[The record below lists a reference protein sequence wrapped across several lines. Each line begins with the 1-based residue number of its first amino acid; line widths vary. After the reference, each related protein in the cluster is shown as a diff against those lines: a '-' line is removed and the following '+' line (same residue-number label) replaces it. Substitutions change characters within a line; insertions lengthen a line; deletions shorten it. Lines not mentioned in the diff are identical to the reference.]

1 MWKTGEFARGLR
13 ELGAA
18 AAPISCKSPSPARK
32 ERIVEKMTGNAAE
45 PPQDDLR
52 FDDLLIQPRLRRI
65 ERAGV
70 SISLSANEFDLL
82 YFLASHPRQVFSS
95 EALLHQ
101 VWHYAYVDDTRTV
114 TVQMSRLRKKVEN
127 DPATPRHLR
136 TVWRVGYKF
145 MP

>member
-1 MWKTGEFARGLR
+1 MPCIVWKIGEFARGLH

-18 AAPISCKSPSPARK
+18 AVPISCKGG
-32 ERIVEKMTGNAAE
+32 RIVEKMTDNAAE

-52 FDDLLIQPRLRRI
+52 FDDLFISPRLRGV

-70 SISLSANEFDLL
+70 SIALSAIEFDLL
-82 YFLASHPRQVFSS
+82 YFLASHPRQVFTS
-95 EALLHQ
+95 EELLNQ
-101 VWHYAYVDDTRTV
+101 VWHYAYVGDTRTV
-114 TVQMSRLRKKVEN
+114 TVQMSRLRKKIEK
-127 DPATPRHLR
+127 DPPAPRHLH